1 MNMQNDKIRPFLRR
15 DAEGKFEEV
24 WHSYE
29 GDAPLWMFEF
39 MNKYV
44 QDCEARQLKEK
55 KRTCDVMDRYQEVF
69 QKNELETIF
78 SDSHGP
84 RVRIPTN
91 FIRSAIRNIFRKY
104 IKKANEESARKESH
118 DENIHVVAVRDGL
131 YDERDK
137 DFSTVI
143 VQALTKLDEDD
154 RKFFMSYMGTGS
166 KDGVAGKMKLSHT
179 TSQRRFEKM
188 RWAFLG
194 RLGLGEFRHFV
205 SSGMQEVLDALITSG
220 GDIGCAAKIWHTTH
234 KKCHEKFIK
243 MLNGLKQEFDGRN
256 SVIQHCLLFKKGK
269 NDKR

>member
-1 MNMQNDKIRPFLRR
+1 MNMQNDKMRPFLRR

-55 KRTCDVMDRYQEVF
+55 KCACDVMDRYQEVF

-143 VQALTKLDEDD
+143 VQTLTKLDEDD
-154 RKFFMSYMGTGS
+154 REFFMSYMGTGS

-220 GDIGCAAKIWHTTH
+220 GDIGCAAKKLHITRE
-234 KKCHEKFIK
+234 KCREKFGN
-243 MLNGLKQEFDGRN
+243 LLAGLLRACEGHENLLKLCSN
-256 SVIQHCLLFKKGK
+256 SREKVQ
-269 NDKR
+269 DEV